1 MSDTILLFE
10 GINCYSYPPVEVLI
24 LFEVPTYKS
33 FDLKIYFFRIQ
44 EKIKF
49 DFYYFVKVCLSKEDK
64 NPENNDFEYQKFG
77 FHIYAYD
84 IFKRIN
90 GRNFHLE
97 SIIMNQIPYK

>member
-1 MSDTILLFE
+1 M
-10 GINCYSYPPVEVLI
+10 
-24 LFEVPTYKS
+24 
-33 FDLKIYFFRIQ
+33 
-44 EKIKF
+44 
-49 DFYYFVKVCLSKEDK
+49 KVCLSKEDK